1 MTTAEY
7 INWVQSRT
15 GFQGTTEEIRTLI
28 NLGQNKIF
36 SYNTYLNRKK
46 PVASCLLTTSE
57 GVLQYVVSDKLVRQV
72 SRVYTLDTYEQEI
85 NEPVEID
92 PALEPGGDVTLY
104 FKDDPGTT
112 TDSFYM
118 EAYTWPQNGQI
129 TSSAI
134 PLSLP
139 VKEQMEVLF
148 YVVSKMLEVDKDG
161 RSIYNIEEED
171 KWLRDYFTTSNQGT
185 DLKPTIPN
193 EGGF

>member
-85 NEPVEID
+85 NEPV
-92 PALEPGGDVTLY
+92 
-104 FKDDPGTT
+104 
-112 TDSFYM
+112 
-118 EAYTWPQNGQI
+118 
-129 TSSAI
+129 
-134 PLSLP
+134 
-139 VKEQMEVLF
+139 
-148 YVVSKMLEVDKDG
+148 
-161 RSIYNIEEED
+161 
-171 KWLRDYFTTSNQGT
+171 
-185 DLKPTIPN
+185 
-193 EGGF
+193 